1 MSISELGA
9 IGEIIVK
16 LRQDGYPEDL
26 ESLNRL
32 TIEERGR
39 FRLLRGWSNE
49 MPGSRHEIDFEL

>member
-16 LRQDGYPEDL
+16 LREDGYPEDL

-32 TIEERGR
+32 TVEERHR
-39 FRLLRGWSNE
+39 FRLLRDWNNKR
-49 MPGSRHEIDFEL
+49 PGSRHEIDFEL